1 MQPDPHDLNQL
12 DTSDQLAVMRA
23 NIDQFEAML
32 PTLMKLV
39 RGIYTTARAA
49 GFTRK
54 QSFTMAL
61 VYYRALT
68 ST

>member
-12 DTSDQLAVMRA
+12 DNIDQLAVMRA

-32 PTLMKLV
+32 PTLMKPV
-39 RGIYTTARAA
+39 RGIYTTARTT

-61 VYYRALT
+61 VYFRALT